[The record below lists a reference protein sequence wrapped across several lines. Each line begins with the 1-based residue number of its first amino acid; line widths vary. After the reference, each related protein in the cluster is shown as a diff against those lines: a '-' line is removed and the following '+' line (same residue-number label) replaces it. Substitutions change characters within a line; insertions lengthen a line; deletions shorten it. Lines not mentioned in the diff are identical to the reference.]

1 MGSPHGGAWSGTDG
15 KAAPSPDLSQILDTH
30 PGLKRHRTVVVEL
43 AYEEF
48 CLRRNAGE
56 ALDPVEFSGRFRSFE
71 RSIDC
76 YLAFHSFVD
85 NDPELAALKQKV
97 AWPEAGCQ
105 FLGFHLIRELGR
117 GAAGRVFLASELAL
131 SERLVALK
139 VTVEGCHEAKML
151 GRLQHSNIV
160 PIHSFR
166 EEGDAG
172 ELTAFWMPYCGQA
185 TLAAVLDSLYAPRP
199 AVQAGNARRPC
210 RRCPTRP
217 APPGLGNPCRHR
229 RRQRGRGNARF
240 APAAFAHADC
250 LLCRR
255 RDSPGRAARR
265 GACPRSR
272 PQHLPSRP
280 ETVEHSLRAE
290 GRPLLLDFNL
300 SVDRRSPIWR
310 IGGTLPY
317 MAPEELASLRE
328 GRACEKCFDARS
340 DLFSLGVIL
349 YELLTGELPFGK
361 IKYDC
366 GPERIAQRLLK
377 RQAKGPRPLRK
388 GNRLVD
394 RRLAGLIES
403 CLAFDRERRPA
414 NAEAL
419 ASALRKELALPGAP
433 AAGRQR
439 TADWRCR
446 SSRPRC
452 LRPSPWPLI
461 LRSARR
467 TRSASTSRGL
477 LIIGQARTSWRCSVL
492 MPRLLPLRTGGTRS
506 SPVPV
511 PRSAAETS
519 NWHLPITTPPTNWL
533 PVRKSPRAR
542 DIA

>member
-1 MGSPHGGAWSGTDG
+1 MQRAAVTHEFDDAGSLPWARRTAALVRDRWQGGA
-15 KAAPSPDLSQILDTH
+15 APDLAQILDTH

-210 RRCPTRP
+210 RRLPDPPRP
-217 APPGLGNPCRHR
+217 A
-229 RRQRGRGNARF
+229 
-240 APAAFAHADC
+240 
-250 LLCRR
+250 
-255 RDSPGRAARR
+255 
-265 GACPRSR
+265 
-272 PQHLPSRP
+272 
-280 ETVEHSLRAE
+280 
-290 GRPLLLDFNL
+290 
-300 SVDRRSPIWR
+300 
-310 IGGTLPY
+310 
-317 MAPEELASLRE
+317 
-328 GRACEKCFDARS
+328 
-340 DLFSLGVIL
+340 
-349 YELLTGELPFGK
+349 
-361 IKYDC
+361 
-366 GPERIAQRLLK
+366 
-377 RQAKGPRPLRK
+377 GPRQSLPPSAPSTRARK
-388 GNRLVD
+388 CT
-394 RRLAGLIES
+394 I
-403 CLAFDRERRPA
+403 
-414 NAEAL
+414 
-419 ASALRKELALPGAP
+419 
-433 AAGRQR
+433 
-439 TADWRCR
+439 
-446 SSRPRC
+446 RPR
-452 LRPSPWPLI
+452 RI
-461 LRSARR
+461 RSCRLPAM
-467 TRSASTSRGL
+467 ST
-477 LIIGQARTSWRCSVL
+477 A
-492 MPRLLPLRTGGTRS
+492 
-506 SPVPV
+506 
-511 PRSAAETS
+511 
-519 NWHLPITTPPTNWL
+519 
-533 PVRKSPRAR
+533 
-542 DIA
+542 